1 MQRLTV
7 LTESLGLEYTPFR
20 SLFMLVLVVVLVVFD
35 VAFFAFRAEGS
46 IYPLPVPRG
55 TGLNK
60 AMYLSP
66 EGAKH
71 YGVCHPFGVCKF

>member
-20 SLFMLVLVVVLVVFD
+20 SLFMLMLMVFD
-35 VAFFAFRAEGS
+35 VAFFAFRAAGS

-71 YGVCHPFGVCKF
+71 YGVWHPFGVCKF

>member
-1 MQRLTV
+1 V
-7 LTESLGLEYTPFR
+7 LVLV
-20 SLFMLVLVVVLVVFD
+20 LVLVVVLVVFD

-66 EGAKH
+66 EGAKY

>member
-20 SLFMLVLVVVLVVFD
+20 SLFMLMLMVFD

-66 EGAKH
+66 EGAEH

>member
-1 MQRLTV
+1 V
-7 LTESLGLEYTPFR
+7 
-20 SLFMLVLVVVLVVFD
+20 LVLVLVVAVVLVVFD